1 MGVIIM
7 ELLKFIFVFT
17 FVIVFFIVVYLGTAM
32 LSNVLLYKIYRYKFE
47 LFTSLQNKI
56 TNSGKEKVVRKSI
69 KYLTILLF
77 FLMALTSKGVIT
89 IYSMVMMGIVMGFVS
104 PIIFNDK
111 EAILYKQIHFH
122 KGWFML
128 RR

>member
-17 FVIVFFIVVYLGTAM
+17 FVIVFLIAVYLGTAM
-32 LSNVLLYKIYRYKFE
+32 LTNVLFHQIYRNKFE

-56 TNSGKEKVVRKSI
+56 IDSGKEKMVRKSI
-69 KYLTILLF
+69 KYLTIFLF

-89 IYSMVMMGIVMGFVS
+89 VYSMVIMGIVMG
-104 PIIFNDK
+104 
-111 EAILYKQIHFH
+111 
-122 KGWFML
+122 
-128 RR
+128 

>member
-1 MGVIIM
+1 MGGIIM
-7 ELLKFIFVFT
+7 ELLNFIFVFT
-17 FVIVFFIVVYLGTAM
+17 FVIVFLIAVYLGTAM
-32 LSNVLLYKIYRYKFE
+32 LSNVLFHKIYLNKFE
-47 LFTSLQNKI
+47 LFASLQNKI
-56 TNSGKEKVVRKSI
+56 IDSGKEKVVRKSI

-89 IYSMVMMGIVMGFVS
+89 IYSMVIMGIVMGFVS

-111 EAILYKQIHFH
+111 EATLYKQIHFH
-122 KGWFML
+122 KGWFM

>member
-1 MGVIIM
+1 M

-17 FVIVFFIVVYLGTAM
+17 FVIVFLIAVYLETAM
-32 LSNVLLYKIYRYKFE
+32 LTNVLFHQIYRNKFE
-47 LFTSLQNKI
+47 LFTSLQNRI
-56 TNSGKEKVVRKSI
+56 IDSGKEKVVRKSI
-69 KYLTILLF
+69 KYLTIFLF

-89 IYSMVMMGIVMGFVS
+89 IYSMVIMGIVMGFVS